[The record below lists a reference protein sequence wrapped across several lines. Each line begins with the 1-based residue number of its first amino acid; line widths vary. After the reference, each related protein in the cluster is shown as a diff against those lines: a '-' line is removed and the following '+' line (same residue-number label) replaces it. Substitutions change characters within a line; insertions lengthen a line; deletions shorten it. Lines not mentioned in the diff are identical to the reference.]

1 MQSKSILKKLLIVV
15 CSLVCL
21 LALAFGLV
29 ACGEGTQGPEGPK
42 GDQGPE
48 GPKGETGETG
58 PAGVGIDEIEV
69 VDGKIVITLTNGEEK
84 TFDLPTA
91 ETVECEHA
99 NKDSWVLQE
108 HSMKDNTVVN
118 GVYLDV
124 CEDCGYTWIVRDEAR
139 HNYVDITDRPATC
152 TTPAYEGGQECTI
165 CGDIID
171 AVAVGDPLGH
181 AWDEGRLISAAGE
194 NVCEEGGRYI
204 YMCTRDDC
212 KAYYISE
219 DLETRGHK
227 VAEWSVTTA
236 PTDEAEGVLTGNCT
250 ECGTEITLTLPKL
263 ALTNAGE
270 GKAYTVTSNDP
281 SCMEDTIY
289 TYTYTMAVGAVTE
302 IDSVA
307 GLTSKTTVTYTGD
320 AAFTWSDT
328 VTVPGGNHYTL
339 NWLGEEVAI
348 EVDEI
353 GESATKTYNI
363 DEYPDFVAIDNI
375 LGDDCQTTYNNGAYF
390 ICEHCGE
397 SIAVN
402 VTGRHTY
409 EGELKV
415 TPADCTTPAH
425 IDVDCEDCGN
435 VTIWT
440 DEDRTL
446 DEENHVYTSEPTVV
460 PNPDDPSKATI
471 TFTCANNPADDHK
484 LVLENATLVGEPEV
498 TYENE
503 DPCMGATYTKYTYEA
518 EGEQY
523 VVTITTPIQ
532 PHYVTAANGQKI
544 ELTDAQIAGTK
555 DDPITNADAITTSP
569 NWHLLDNVPQS
580 CGDAAT
586 QCAYIVC
593 ECCGGS
599 KAVYY
604 KPAHTQGTKVS
615 DATCEKAAVYN
626 CTVCLGTY
634 EVGEPLGH
642 NYVIKEGE
650 SFVYDPDAAD
660 TTEVSFTV
668 VCKRETCDSEKLIEG
683 TYADLTIVEVQEQTC
698 AQDGIYDITFH
709 DKTDSEDYTFKN
721 VNIGRLPHH
730 YNGEEIDATQTT
742 EYVVGTPGLTLFD
755 NAPANCGEAIAS
767 GGYFVCEDCGAS
779 VAVKVK
785 GPHTPGDAP
794 VKVADHESA
803 AVYQC
808 TECNDYY
815 FVGTP
820 VEHEWTVKEGTF
832 KAPTDTQKGSIT
844 YECTCGAEKVVEL
857 PVLTDAVW
865 TKTTASNNCETGVS
879 YRYTGEITFT
889 VEVTSTY
896 TENEASLSQKDTFEY
911 KETVTFTTAATEVG
925 HDKGDAPVTYYEWV
939 WPVGEGSVTY
949 VGYLCDRCHQMIVVW
964 DSTMTGT
971 DKPTDGTIIV
981 LENAPAP
988 ATRAAA

>member
-69 VDGKIVITLTNGEEK
+69 VDGKIVITLTDGEKKE
-84 TFDLPTA
+84 FDLPTA

-139 HNYVDITDRPATC
+139 HNYVDITDRAATC
-152 TTPAYEGGQECTI
+152 TEPAYEGGQECTL

-227 VAEWSVTTA
+227 VAEWSVTTP
-236 PTDEAEGVLTGNCT
+236 PTEDATGVLTGNCT
-250 ECGTEITLTLPKL
+250 ECGEEITLTLPT
-263 ALTNAGE
+263 LTQANAGE

-289 TYTYTMAVGAVTE
+289 TYTYTMAVDAVTE

-328 VTVPGGNHYTL
+328 VTVEGGNHYTL

-353 GESATKTYNI
+353 GETATKTYNI
-363 DEYPDFVAIDNI
+363 DQYPDFVAIDNI

-390 ICEHCGE
+390 ICEHCHE

-425 IDVDCEDCGN
+425 IDVDCEVCGE

-446 DEENHVYTSEPTVV
+446 DEDNHVYTSEPKVV

-471 TFTCANNPADDHK
+471 TFTCANAPEDPTHS
-484 LVLENATLVGEPEV
+484 LVIKDATLVSKEV

-503 DPCMGATYTKYTYEA
+503 YACKGKTFTKYTYEA
-518 EGEQY
+518 EGETY
-523 VVTITTPIQ
+523 VVTIETPIQ
-532 PHYVTAANGQKI
+532 LHYVTAANGQKV
-544 ELTDAQIAGTK
+544 ELTDAQIAGTA
-555 DDPITNADAITTSP
+555 DPFTDADAIITSP
-569 NWHLLDNVPQS
+569 NWVFLDNVPQE
-580 CGDAAT
+580 CNDAAT
-586 QCAYIVC
+586 RCAYIIC

-599 KAVYY
+599 YGVYY
-604 KPAHTQGTKVS
+604 KPAHTAGETAKAE
-615 DATCEKAAVYN
+615 ATCTTAAVYT
-626 CTVCLGTY
+626 CTECGEDFT
-634 EVGEPLGH
+634 VGEPLGH
-642 NYVIKEGE
+642 DYAIKDGE
-650 SFVYDPDAAD
+650 TFEYDPDAPS

-668 VCKRETCDSEKLIEG
+668 VCKRDDSHTMLIEG
-683 TYADLTIVEVQEQTC
+683 TYADLDVVVVQEQTC
-698 AQDGIYDITFH
+698 AQDGILDITFH
-709 DKTDSEDYTFKN
+709 STDPKQDFVFED

-730 YNGEEIDATQTT
+730 YNGEEIDATQTK

-767 GGYFVCEDCGAS
+767 GGYFVCEDCDAS

-785 GPHTPGDAP
+785 GPHTPGETA

-808 TECNDYY
+808 KECNEYY

-820 VEHEWTVKEGTF
+820 VEHEWTVKDGTF
-832 KAPTDTQKGSIT
+832 KAPTDAQKGSIT
-844 YECTCGAEKVVEL
+844 YECTCGATETVEL

-879 YRYTGEITFT
+879 YRYTGEITFK

-896 TENEASLSQKDTFEY
+896 TENGAKLSQKDTFTY

-925 HDKGDAPVTYYEWV
+925 HDKGDAPVTYYEWT

-949 VGYLCDRCHQMIVVW
+949 VGYICERCGQMIVEW

-971 DKPTDGTIIV
+971 AKPTGTIIV

-988 ATRAAA
+988 ATQAAA